1 MDIQEHRNKITE
13 FALKFFPYATPNP
26 GQLEAIVEAVR
37 LFQIGTKHVII
48 QAPTGIGKTAIA
60 TTVHKVLKAMS
71 TDRWRTTIITA
82 TKGLQDQ
89 YVQDD
94 KEIFDLKGTSN
105 YGCAYGKAPYNS
117 ASCSTQVKRGQ
128 CRPKNECPYV
138 IRRIQWS
145 TKADLRL
152 TNSSF
157 QISAPPEIVMG
168 SVNEANLIVLD
179 ECHEIDDKIIDHS
192 TINFYSPKFKRLAE
206 FGFDGITEKL
216 QGLSDYLFSKH
227 QLGIPYELDESDMAQ
242 IKYVQDSAV
251 SIFEELD
258 IMHEQH
264 TRKDHE
270 AVGMARSMILEL
282 VGSLDSLLNC
292 LDGSWINN
300 AFESGSKLDIKPVYA
315 SQMAE
320 YALFRKAKQFLHM
333 SATICG
339 AEEYTNTLG
348 ITDYQYIEIPN
359 PIPVKNRPVF
369 YLGKI
374 KVSGAVDYK
383 EMAGYIDKLLDLHK
397 DENGIIHTVSLAL
410 ANEIYNHSNNKSR
423 MLVSKDRVEILQEL
437 SAVKKGRVILSPS
450 IETGLDFKGDMSR
463 FQIIAKVPY
472 LYLGDP
478 LIALNAKRRSWFYA
492 RKAVLR
498 MVQACGRSIRG
509 VTDHAKTYIIDSN
522 FARLYDQNT
531 HLFPTWFQDSV
542 RG

>member
-1 MDIQEHRNKITE
+1 MDIQEQRNEIAIIARKY
-13 FALKFFPYATPNP
+13 FPYPTPNP
-26 GQLEAIVEAVR
+26 GQLEAIVEIVR
-37 LFQIGTKHVII
+37 LFREGTKHVIA

-60 TTVHKVLKAMS
+60 TTVHRVLQHMS
-71 TDRWRTTIITA
+71 EDRWRTTIITA

-89 YVQDD
+89 YLQDD
-94 KEIFDLKGTSN
+94 KEIFDLKGASN
-105 YGCAYGKAPYNS
+105 YGCMYGKAPYNS

-128 CRPKNECPYV
+128 CQPKKQCPYV
-138 IRRIQWS
+138 IRRIQWM
-145 TKADLRL
+145 KREDLRL
-152 TNSSF
+152 TNTSF
-157 QISAPPEIVMG
+157 QISAPPELVMG
-168 SVNEANLIVLD
+168 DNEANLIVID

-206 FGFDGITEKL
+206 FGYDSIAETL
-216 QGLSDYLFSKH
+216 QGLSDYLYSTH
-227 QLGIPYELDESDMAQ
+227 QLGVPYELDDNDKAQVKFVYDMALE
-242 IKYVQDSAV
+242 
-251 SIFEELD
+251 IFNELD
-258 IMHEQH
+258 VMHENH
-264 TRKDHE
+264 GRRDHE
-270 AVGMARSMILEL
+270 AIGMARNMMVEL
-282 VGSLDSLLNC
+282 LGGLGALHAD

-300 AFESGSKLDIKPVYA
+300 SFESGSKLDIKPVYA
-315 SQMAE
+315 SQVAE
-320 YALFRKAKQFLHM
+320 YSLFQKAKQFLHM

-339 AEEYTNTLG
+339 VEEYTNTLG

-374 KVSGAVDYK
+374 KVSGTVDYA

-397 DENGIIHTVSLAL
+397 NDNGIIHTVSLAL
-410 ANEIYNHSNNKSR
+410 ANEIYKYSKNKDR

-437 SAVKKGRVILSPS
+437 GGVKKGRVVLSPS
-450 IETGLDFKGDMSR
+450 IETGLDFKNDMSR
-463 FQIIAKVPY
+463 FQIIAKVPF

-509 VTDHAKTYIIDSN
+509 VNDHAKTYIIDSN

-531 HLFPTWFQDSV
+531 HLFPNWFQDSV
-542 RG
+542 KG